1 MENEVSM
8 WDREAILGCLKDEY
22 FKPALLDMEGHAPRD
37 VLKHYTCII
46 VVWYVLCLN

>member
-22 FKPALLDMEGHAPRD
+22 FKPALLDMEGHAPSD